1 MKLLR
6 RIIPV
11 FVILLIVVL
20 AMGSITEMQHGAD
33 YAKSHIY
40 GTWWF
45 VTLWGAF
52 GIVSAILT
60 FSNDNWKHSWNIILL
75 LSITCILT
83 GGLLTMLTGQHG
95 RMKLVPK
102 NSTAYFFILENG
114 EVSKEALPFS
124 LVLEHFEVE
133 YYPDSDKPKD
143 FISTVRIDDGY
154 GSRSQSVTISM
165 NRILKHKGYRF
176 YQSDYDNKGNS
187 ILSVSH
193 DPWGISVTYI
203 GYSLL
208 VLALAMMLIKR
219 RKTMKA
225 VTYAWVSMLVILMAV
240 LSIIMLSRPL
250 MPVLR
255 TPLFSVHISIILT
268 AYALLLGNMVVGI
281 IAVIKRDN
289 LTNISIALLY
299 PAVVLLATG
308 IVIGA
313 VWANISWGIYWS
325 WDPKEVWALITLLV
339 YILPLFPNVLPMFRK
354 PLFFHVYGV
363 VAILSVIVTYFGV
376 KLFFGGIHAYN

>member
-1 MKLLR
+1 MKHLR
-6 RIIPV
+6 CIIPV
-11 FVILLIVVL
+11 FVLLLIAVL
-20 AMGSITEMQHGAD
+20 AMGTITEMQHGAD

-40 GTWWF
+40 GAWWF
-45 VTLWGAF
+45 VALWAAF
-52 GIVSAILT
+52 FIVSTILT
-60 FSNDNWKHSWNIILL
+60 FSNHNWKHHWNIILL

-102 NSTAYFFILENG
+102 NSTSYFFILENG
-114 EVSKEALPFS
+114 EVSKEALPFN
-124 LVLEHFEVE
+124 LVLKHFEVE

-208 VLALAMMLIKR
+208 VLALAMMLVKR

-225 VTYAWVSMLVILMAV
+225 VTYAWVSVLVILMAV

-281 IAVIKRDN
+281 VAVIKRDN
-289 LTNISIALLY
+289 LMNISIALLY